1 MIAVTN
7 ACLDALAHMQ
17 TRVHML
23 VAGTH
28 TQTLIR
34 FKGVPAS
41 NIKASSS

>member
-28 TQTLIR
+28 THRRSYDLKAYPRQT
-34 FKGVPAS
+34 
-41 NIKASSS
+41 